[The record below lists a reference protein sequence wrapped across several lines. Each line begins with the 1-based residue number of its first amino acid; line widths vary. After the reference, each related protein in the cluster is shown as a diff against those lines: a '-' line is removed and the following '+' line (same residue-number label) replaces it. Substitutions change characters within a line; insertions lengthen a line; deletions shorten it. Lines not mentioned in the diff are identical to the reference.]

1 MKKSFQQFLFVAAV
15 LIFGFL
21 FGSWF
26 FSKSNVP
33 AENTP
38 QSLLSILDRSVVE
51 WELEGQTTLQVE
63 VVNTPQSI
71 EQGLSGRETLET
83 DGMLF
88 VFPQAQPRAFWM
100 KDMRFAIDILWIRDG
115 KIVGRVDN
123 AQPPAL
129 GTPLSELVRYVSP
142 EPVDMVLETLPG
154 KIPPAQ

>member
-1 MKKSFQQFLFVAAV
+1 MEKSFKQLLFVGIA

-21 FGSWF
+21 VGSWF
-26 FSKSNVP
+26 FSKSNVLT
-33 AENTP
+33 ENNA
-38 QSLLSILDRSVVE
+38 QSFLSIPDRSVVE
-51 WELEGQTTLQVE
+51 WELEGQTLQVE

-88 VFPQAQPRAFWM
+88 VFPQAAPRAFWM

-115 KIVGRVDN
+115 KIVGR
-123 AQPPAL
+123 AESASPPTL

-154 KIPPAQ
+154 KIAPSQ